1 MTDPAPAGVRLV
13 ATDLDGTLLR
23 TDGTLSPRTVTA
35 LADARAAGLDVVFVT
50 GRPLRWAAQV
60 FDHVGG
66 HGLAIAANGAL
77 LWDVG
82 ADRARLVRALDPAAA
97 LEVGQRIRAAVP
109 GTMLAVETVDGFGL
123 EPDYL
128 PGHPLTQDARRGA
141 FEELVDAPVLKLLV
155 RREGVVADDYA
166 AEVVAAT
173 DGLATVTWS
182 SSGSLLELSAPG
194 VTKASTL
201 ELLCVELGIDRD
213 AVVAFGDM
221 PNDLAMLRW
230 VGTSYA
236 MANAHPAV
244 LDAADRVAPTNDED
258 GVAQVIEQILA
269 GDVGDVEDDGL
280 VPSQG

>member
-1 MTDPAPAGVRLV
+1 MSVPVPGGARLV

-23 TDGTLSPRTVTA
+23 SDGALSPRTVSA
-35 LADARAAGLDVVFVT
+35 LADARDAGLDVVFVT

-77 LWDVG
+77 LWDVD
-82 ADRARLVRALDPAAA
+82 ADRARLVRAIEREAA
-97 LEVGQRIRAAVP
+97 LEAGRAIRAVVP
-109 GTMLAVETVDGFGL
+109 EAMLAVETVDGFGL

-128 PGHPLTQDARRGA
+128 PGHPLTEGARRA
-141 FEELVDAPVLKLLV
+141 PFEELVDAPVLKLLV
-155 RREGVVADDYA
+155 RREGHVADDYA
-166 AEVVAAT
+166 AEVVEAT

-201 ELLCVELGIDRD
+201 ELLCAELEVDRSQ
-213 AVVAFGDM
+213 VVAFGDM

-230 VGTSYA
+230 AGTSYA
-236 MANAHPAV
+236 MSNAHDAV
-244 LDAADRVAPTNDED
+244 LDAADRVTASNDED
-258 GVAQVIEQILA
+258 GVAQVVEALLA
-269 GDVGDVEDDGL
+269 ERDRV
-280 VPSQG
+280 